1 MQLELRSACL
11 CVFRYIRI
19 ETADKVRLGELEFR
33 CAKETLVYWLQGEIY
48 KTFFCGTTPC
58 SNPESSA
65 LFMSA
70 LSQANT
76 IVELRP
82 KQSFTAQSGSYMVFG
97 RPELPGTK
105 WLRLYWNVSPSGA
118 IVLTESATGILNRLL
133 VPFRLKVMLDTS
145 IHRRDAAVLY
155 VPLDLWSAAR
165 MVVKTVSERLDHSG
179 LLHPHTPLFT
189 KALRPG
195 VGLAEDPQT
204 GLSFGMHRSWLV
216 ARSLARSYVQNHD
229 SEDQQWSDLG
239 AEFAREGLAVERA
252 YLNTGSVDVYEF

>member
-11 CVFRYIRI
+11 SIFRYIRI
-19 ETADKVRLGELEFR
+19 EAADTVRLGELKFR

-48 KTFFCGTTPC
+48 KTFFCSATSC
-58 SNPESSA
+58 SSPESTA

-70 LSQANT
+70 LSQANAGG
-76 IVELRP
+76 ELQP
-82 KQSFTAQSGSYMVFG
+82 KQSFTVQSGSYMAFG
-97 RPELPGTK
+97 RPEPPGTT

-118 IVLTESATGILNRLL
+118 IVLTGSATGILNRLR

-165 MVVKTVSERLDHSG
+165 TVVKTVSERLDPSG
-179 LLHPHTPLFT
+179 VLHPETPLFT
-189 KALRPG
+189 KTLRPG

-204 GLSFGMHRSWLV
+204 GWSFGMHRSWLV
-216 ARSLARSYVQNHD
+216 ARSLARSYMQNHA
-229 SEDQQWSDLG
+229 SEDQQWVDLG

-252 YLNTGSVDVYEF
+252 YLNNGSVDVYEF